1 MRAKSRRSSGFSEGL
16 GLSLLLRGQ
25 MPKQV
30 YITVGN
36 HKSLVGINEI
46 IYTLYS
52 ALCKSFGQA

>member
-1 MRAKSRRSSGFSEGL
+1 
-16 GLSLLLRGQ
+16 

-52 ALCKSFGQA
+52 ALSEESFGQA